1 MIIKKSVELNL
12 KHAQP
17 EVLFAEIVKSYE
29 VESLVDVKLISGSE
43 NDPIKCHKFML
54 ASASNFLKSL
64 LGEYFEDDEICIIIP
79 DVTKSE
85 LSCLVNTLYGKQQ
98 SENDYF
104 DLEIFRMLGVAL
116 DLEQVETDPESLS
129 DVYEKSKL
137 ETVMTFHLPIDVN
150 NTDQIEQLQ
159 DVNIEDINSTIVND
173 LDVDKD
179 FTILEIDN
187 SQNSNLETIEIG
199 KPVNVIKYAQ
209 NESPEMPQDKVLK
222 QKVKCDVCFKKF
234 GSVKKLQVHKLRT
247 HESENINGF
256 KCIHCNMILATANSL
271 EIHIRSHT
279 GHRPFACSECDKT
292 FTSLHYL
299 VQHKDFHRKT
309 KDFECDICL
318 KKYQNGNALS
328 QHRTDFHS
336 NVKFQCDICF
346 KLFSAKRYLREHERK
361 KHSSIISYDCDICG
375 KTLSGKNELKIH
387 SRIHTGEKP
396 FHCEECNKDFRA
408 RSTYTIHMKSHSGTK
423 NAVCDEC
430 GKRFIQWGDL
440 RKHKRTHT
448 GERPFNCNACGRAFA
463 RKDYLTKHERTHKSE
478 KTETSQENKSPMSP
492 RTADR
497 VAVTSIS
504 RPAEVLEESMMID
517 VSELRS
523 LVTEDGSQIQVVTIL
538 DAGRN
543 LVEFHEENS
552 LNIDETMKN
561 NENVM
566 YVITN

>member
-12 KHAQP
+12 KHVQP
-17 EVLFAEIVKSYE
+17 DLLLSELVKSYE
-29 VESLVDVKLISGSE
+29 GESLVDVKIISGSDG
-43 NDPIKCHKFML
+43 DPLKCHKFML
-54 ASASNFLKSL
+54 ASASNFLKSVL
-64 LGEYFEDDEICIIIP
+64 DEYFEDDEICIIIP
-79 DVTKSE
+79 DVTKRD
-85 LSCLVNTLYGKQQ
+85 LSFMLDALYGKQH
-98 SENDYF
+98 SENDLF
-104 DLEIFRMLGVAL
+104 DLEIFNMLGVTL
-116 DLEQVETDPESLS
+116 DLEQVQTNPESVN

-137 ETVMTFHLPIDVN
+137 ETVMTFHLPLDVN
-150 NTDQIEQLQ
+150 NSDQIEELQ
-159 DVNIEDINSTIVND
+159 DVNIEEFKSSMVDN
-173 LDVDKD
+173 LDVNKD
-179 FTILEIDN
+179 ITILEIDHE
-187 SQNSNLETIEIG
+187 SPSENLQTIDIG
-199 KPVNVIKYAQ
+199 KPENVIKFAQ
-209 NESPEMPQDKVLK
+209 SESQEMPEEKVLK

-234 GSVKKLQVHKLRT
+234 GSVKKMQLHKLRA

-336 NVKFQCDICF
+336 NVKYQCDICL

-361 KHSSIISYDCDICG
+361 KHSSIISYDCDVCG

-423 NAVCDEC
+423 NAVCEEC

-448 GERPFNCNACGRAFA
+448 GERPFNCNVCGRAFA
-463 RKDYLTKHERTHKSE
+463 RKDYLTKHERTHKIDE
-478 KTETSQENKSPMSP
+478 TEIAEEAKSPMSP

-517 VSELRS
+517 VNELRS
-523 LVTEDGSQIQVVTIL
+523 LVTEDGSQIQVVTF
-538 DAGRN
+538 GGN
-543 LVEFHEENS
+543 LVEFQEES
-552 LNIDETMKN
+552 EESMKN
-561 NENVM
+561 NESVM